1 MEREDLS
8 PLASMSHF
16 ILGYRITI
24 KTDFRSINRGYGL
37 LQEEAVSF
45 LKVFQAYPWLLGIFH
60 SKEASYRVYSL

>member
-16 ILGYRITI
+16 ILGYRFTI

-45 LKVFQAYPWLLGIFH
+45 LKVFQAYP
-60 SKEASYRVYSL
+60 